1 MCVPTGV
8 FLGAS
13 VNTGGGGEEGG
24 VQLDQGAGEGWGE
37 AGRREIRR
45 KEE

>member
-13 VNTGGGGEEGG
+13 VNTGGGGDERG
-24 VQLDQGAGEGWGE
+24 VQLDQGAGEGRGE
-37 AGRREIRR
+37 VCK
-45 KEE
+45 KEK

>member
-8 FLGAS
+8 CLGAS
-13 VNTGGGGEEGG
+13 ASTGGGGEEGG
-24 VQLDQGAGEGWGE
+24 VQLDQGAGEGRGE
-37 AGRREIRR
+37 VCK